1 VRNKSEIIKT
11 GGINSMTMG
20 KRQLVLAALVVALG
34 AAVYLN
40 WQFAGDNQLL
50 ATNALTSTSGHELGE
65 AQLVGGAVESGAQ
78 KKGAS
83 SAVQTNA
90 NAETYFS
97 EARLSR
103 QKARDQAVELLE
115 KTLTNAKSSDTAKKE
130 AVAQAAVVA
139 QNTLRESNIESL
151 IKAKGFTD
159 CVVFLQ
165 NSECSVVVKT
175 KDSSQNNAIMIK
187 DIVAGQAGVA
197 YDKIKIIENK

>member
-1 VRNKSEIIKT
+1 
-11 GGINSMTMG
+11 MTMG

-40 WQFAGDNQLL
+40 WQFSGDNQLM
-50 ATNALTSTSGHELGE
+50 ATNALTSTSGRELGE
-65 AQLVGGAVESGAQ
+65 AQLVGGAVESGVQ
-78 KKGAS
+78 KKAAS
-83 SAVQTNA
+83 SAVQA
-90 NAETYFS
+90 NATADTYFS

-115 KTLTNAKSSDTAKKE
+115 KTLTDTKTSDAAKKE

-139 QNTLRESNIESL
+139 QNTLRENNIESL
-151 IKAKGFTD
+151 VKAKGFSD
-159 CVVFLQ
+159 CVAYLQ

-187 DIVAGQAGVA
+187 DIVAGQAGIA